1 MRSGTVHAQVAGI
14 DWVRQKL
21 IGFIQ
26 LFRPELPFAAG
37 VCVVLGEIVAFGA
50 FPSLQVL
57 LLGFLCGF
65 FLSGSAL
72 ILNDYFDLEVDRIN
86 APQRPLPSGKFSPRE
101 AIILAL
107 IAGLFGLVAAS
118 LINWPALFL
127 SIPFWVIGILYNWK
141 YKQAG
146 LLGNLMVSSSVA
158 ITFILG
164 GIAVGEPWNP
174 IVWTFSLV
182 AFLIDLGEEIAGD
195 AMDMEGDK
203 KRGSTSIAITMGKI
217 FALRISGTIFLIV
230 TLVSL
235 VPFLLGWFGT
245 GYFIVVSVIDL
256 VVLYFT
262 IRLLKSQS
270 SEEGRSFMRGI
281 YLTATFGM
289 LVFILGQ
296 FFA

>member
-1 MRSGTVHAQVAGI
+1 M
-14 DWVRQKL
+14 RQKL
-21 IGFIQ
+21 IGIIQ

-37 VCVVLGEIVAFGA
+37 VCVVLGEIVALGQ
-50 FPSLQVL
+50 FPSLQLL
-57 LLGFLCGF
+57 LLGFGCGF

-86 APQRPLPSGKFSPRE
+86 APQRPLPSGKITPRE
-101 AIILAL
+101 AVAFAILT
-107 IAGLFGLVAAS
+107 GLFGLVAAS

-146 LLGNLMVSSSVA
+146 LPGNLMVSSSVA

-174 IVWTFSLV
+174 IVWTFGLV

-203 KRGSTSIAITMGKI
+203 KRGSKSIAITMGRN
-217 FALRISGTIFLIV
+217 FALRISGIIFVLV
-230 TLVSL
+230 TLISL
-235 VPFLLGWFGT
+235 VPFLLNWFGT
-245 GYFIVVSVIDL
+245 GYLVVVSVIDL
-256 VVLYFT
+256 AILYFT
-262 IRLLKSQS
+262 TRLLKSQS
-270 SEEGRSFMRGI
+270 PEEGRLFMRRI

-289 LVFILGQ
+289 LVFILSQ